1 MVRSATLEDTQGY
14 TCSVDDVINGL
25 KCDLTNGDRRAI
37 KFLLPKTKVAVN
49 NRELCKVGMA

>member
-1 MVRSATLEDTQGY
+1 MLRSATLVHTQSY
-14 TCSVDDVINGL
+14 TCSVDDVIKGL